1 MPDNDCLWINLNEKV
16 PYRYGLA
23 LQQAAYKAVE
33 GGRYNGVVFALEHN
47 PVYTFGASGGRENL
61 LVPADILEAQGI
73 DLVPIKRGGNI
84 TYHGPGQLVIYP
96 VVDLK
101 KLKPDLHWYVHALE
115 ESVILTLK
123 DFGIQGGRK
132 PEYRGAWVG
141 DEKIAALGVQ
151 FKRWI
156 TLHGLA
162 FNISVDKT
170 AFTRMN
176 PCGITE
182 FGVCSLA
189 DHYPDPSVTAVRDI
203 IRLRLGETLGTNF
216 IMAENPWKGIEAVE
230 AINV

>member
-1 MPDNDCLWINLNEKV
+1 MPYQQCLWINLNEKV

-33 GGRYNGVVFALEHN
+33 EGKYAGVVFALEHR
-47 PVYTFGASGGRENL
+47 PVYTFGAAGGRENL
-61 LVPADILEAQGI
+61 LVSADLLAAEGV

-101 KLKPDLHWYVHALE
+101 KVNPDLHWYVHGLE
-115 ESVILTLK
+115 ESVILTLG
-123 DFGIQGGRK
+123 DLGIRGSRK
-132 PEYRGAWVG
+132 PEYRGVWVE

-156 TLHGLA
+156 SLHGLA

-182 FGVCSLA
+182 FGVCTLA
-189 DHYPDPSVTAVRDI
+189 DHHSSPSLPEVRDKM
-203 IRLRLGETLGTNF
+203 RLHLGETLGVYM
-216 IMAENPWKGIEAVE
+216 IPAENPWAGIEEVE
-230 AINV
+230 AISV

>member
-1 MPDNDCLWINLNEKV
+1 MPKHDYLWITLEEQT

-23 LQQAAYKAVE
+23 LQQAAYQAVA
-33 GGRYNGVVFALEHN
+33 GGDYAGVVFALEHK
-47 PVYTFGASGGRENL
+47 PVYTFGASGGQENL
-61 LVPADILEAQGI
+61 LVSLDVLEAEGV

-84 TYHGPGQLVIYP
+84 TYHGPGQLVVYP
-96 VVDLK
+96 VLDLK

-115 ESVILTLK
+115 EAVIGTLK
-123 DFGIQGGRK
+123 DFGIQAGRK
-132 PEYRGAWVG
+132 PEYRGVWVG

-162 FNISVDKT
+162 FNISVDKKG
-170 AFTRMN
+170 FNRMN

-182 FGVCSLA
+182 FGVCSLE
-189 DHYPDPSVTAVRDI
+189 DHFTAPSFSAVRDGL
-203 IRLRLGETLGTNF
+203 RSRLGETLG
-216 IMAENPWKGIEAVE
+216 ISLIPGENPWQGIEEKE

>member
-1 MPDNDCLWINLNEKV
+1 MNERV

-23 LQQAAYKAVE
+23 LQQAAYKAVA
-33 GGRYNGVVFALEHN
+33 GGQYSGVVFALEHW
-47 PVYTFGASGGRENL
+47 PVYTFGAAGGRENL
-61 LVPADILEAQGI
+61 LVSADLLEAEGV

-123 DFGIQGGRK
+123 VLRIQGVRK
-132 PEYRGAWVG
+132 PEYRGVWVG

-162 FNISVDKT
+162 FNINVEKA
-170 AFTRMN
+170 AFLRMN

-182 FGVCSLA
+182 FGVCALA
-189 DHYPDPSVTAVRDI
+189 DHYPDPSLVEVRDQM
-203 IRLRLGETLGTNF
+203 RLHLGETLGVNM
-216 IMAENPWKGIEAVE
+216 IPAENPWTEIDEVE
-230 AINV
+230 AIGV